1 MFEYTQLQSF
11 TENPSAM
18 SIVFAFLLTFV
29 MVGCITFTFEVTT
42 KELTV
47 PGNFIQTMFLSAIVA
62 CMIMLAIGDSV
73 GRGIGLLGAMAIIR
87 LRFNINHPRNT
98 IFMFAAFA
106 VGIGCGVYGFNAVII
121 GTLSFCAVSFLILL
135 TPYSSAANHFNLLR
149 FSIKTNPKEAEMKIN
164 EELNKYCSKF
174 ILFRLDLASEG
185 EKQDYEYQYKV
196 ILKKT
201 VVPIE
206 IINALNQMEGISK
219 LRFSIKAE
227 QEEV

>member
-1 MFEYTQLQSF
+1 MFDFTQLQSF
-11 TENPSAM
+11 TEYPSVM
-18 SIVFAFLLTFV
+18 SIVFAFLLAFV
-29 MVGCITFTFEVTT
+29 MVGLISFTFEYTT

-47 PGNFIQTMFLSAIVA
+47 PGNFIQTMFLSSIVA

-98 IFMFAAFA
+98 IFMFASFA

-121 GTLSFCAVSFLILL
+121 GTVSFCLISFLILL
-135 TPYSSAANHFNLLR
+135 TPYSSEANHFNLLR
-149 FSIKTNPKEAEMKIN
+149 FSIKTNPKEAEERIN
-164 EELNKYCSKF
+164 SELAKYCVKF
-174 ILFRLDLASEG
+174 ILFRLDLTSEG
-185 EKQDYEYQYKV
+185 EKQEYDYQYKV

-201 VVPIE
+201 VTPIE
-206 IINALNQMEGISK
+206 IINTLNALDGISK